1 MRPSLKLVEEGKS
14 GSFNEVRTLAEGLQK
29 LPSVRI
35 MAGICVSKEASSDR
49 EGSGESIAE
58 ILGCRMD

>member
-1 MRPSLKLVEEGKS
+1 
-14 GSFNEVRTLAEGLQK
+14 
-29 LPSVRI
+29 VRI